1 MYAHL
6 TVFESLML
14 AGHFFLP
21 STLTQEKKK
30 EIVEATISEL
40 GLVKARD
47 TIIGDDDVRGV
58 SGGERKRASVAVQ
71 LLTDPAVLFLDEPTS
86 GLDAFQSQA
95 VMECLS
101 SLAAVGG
108 RLVITVIHQPRYV
121 SSYHTFC
128 SKLFVPQYTIKTCTL

>member
-1 MYAHL
+1 MYPHL

-21 STLTQEKKK
+21 ASLTDAKKK
-30 EIVEATISEL
+30 EIVDATIAEL

-58 SGGERKRASVAVQ
+58 SGGERKRASIATQ

-101 SLAAVGG
+101 SLASEGG
-108 RLVITVIHQPRYV
+108 RLVITVIHQPRY
-121 SSYHTFC
+121 
-128 SKLFVPQYTIKTCTL
+128 

>member
-1 MYAHL
+1 MYPHL

-21 STLTQEKKK
+21 NSLTDEKKR
-30 EIVEATISEL
+30 EIVEATIAEL

-47 TIIGDDDVRGV
+47 TIIGDDVVRGV
-58 SGGERKRASVAVQ
+58 SGGERKRASIATQ

-101 SLAAVGG
+101 ALARPGG
-108 RLVITVIHQPRYV
+108 RLVVTVIHQPR
-121 SSYHTFC
+121 
-128 SKLFVPQYTIKTCTL
+128 

>member
-1 MYAHL
+1 MSMPFLQDDNMYAHL

-30 EIVEATISEL
+30 EIVEATIAEL

-121 SSYHTFC
+121 CYWPLVAC
-128 SKLFVPQYTIKTCTL
+128 S

>member
-1 MYAHL
+1 MFLRTPQDDNMYPHL

-21 STLTQEKKK
+21 NSLTDEKKR
-30 EIVEATISEL
+30 EIVEATIAEL

-47 TIIGDDDVRGV
+47 TIIGDDVVRGV
-58 SGGERKRASVAVQ
+58 SGGERKRASIATQ

-101 SLAAVGG
+101 ALASPGG
-108 RLVITVIHQPRYV
+108 RLVVTVIHQPR
-121 SSYHTFC
+121 
-128 SKLFVPQYTIKTCTL
+128 